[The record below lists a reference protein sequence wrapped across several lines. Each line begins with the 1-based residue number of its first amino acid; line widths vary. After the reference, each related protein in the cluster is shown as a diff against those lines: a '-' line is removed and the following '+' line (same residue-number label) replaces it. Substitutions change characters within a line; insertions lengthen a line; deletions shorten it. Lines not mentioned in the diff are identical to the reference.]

1 MVGKP
6 CTPSY
11 QNPLGNG
18 GFVTE
23 RIYIVEDDATLSAE
37 LARLLALAG
46 FEPIRCER
54 FDHAAADAVA
64 AGPACVVLDLN
75 LPGADGLQVCR
86 DIRAQ
91 SDVPVIVLTSSESEF
106 DEVMAMNLGAD
117 DYVTKPYRPAVLIAR
132 IQAHVRRG
140 SAQPGTAVVEHG
152 GVRLD
157 LGTGAVS
164 FGGRTAQLTRNE
176 QRILQMLMEGAGAVV
191 TRQELMCDLWE
202 SDAFV
207 DDNTLTVNVNRL
219 RKALASL
226 GVPEGFLQTRRGAGY
241 LVP

>member
-46 FEPIRCER
+46 FE
-54 FDHAAADAVA
+54 VA

>member
-1 MVGKP
+1 M
-6 CTPSY
+6 S
-11 QNPLGNG
+11 
-18 GFVTE
+18 
-23 RIYIVEDDATLSAE
+23 RIYIIEDDEALRTE
-37 LARLLALAG
+37 LAHLLELQG
-46 FEPIRCER
+46 FSVACCTS
-54 FDHAAADAVA
+54 FGTAAAQALA
-64 AGPACVVLDLN
+64 AGPDCVVLDLK
-75 LPGADGLQVCR
+75 LPGTDGHGICR
-86 DIRAQ
+86 DIRAR
-91 SDVPVIVLTSSESEF
+91 SDVPIIMLTSSESEF
-106 DEVMAMNLGAD
+106 DEVMGMNLGAD